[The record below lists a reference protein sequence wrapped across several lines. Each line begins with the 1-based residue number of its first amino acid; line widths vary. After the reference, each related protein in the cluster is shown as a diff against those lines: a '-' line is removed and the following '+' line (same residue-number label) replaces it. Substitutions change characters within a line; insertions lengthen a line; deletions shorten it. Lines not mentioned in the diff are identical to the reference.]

1 MKKIA
6 LLLVLFLTVA
16 LIVLS
21 FGELQS
27 IIETLK
33 KVHFIYFILALFL
46 QGLWFLVSGVTFY
59 HLYRLLGL
67 NEKLSKLTLM
77 AAAANFINVI
87 APSAGMGG
95 MVVFINDANRSGHSP
110 GKVTVANALYLL
122 FDYAAFL
129 VVLMLGLIVL
139 FRRNDLDPSEII
151 ASIIMLGIALSLAF
165 FLYLGARSANRLG
178 NVLAWFARQINRV
191 ARPFIHREYLHERRA
206 HEFAHEMADGLSSL
220 PKQTRRLVV
229 PILYSFVNKALMI
242 CVLLV
247 AFLSFEVE
255 FSAGTL
261 IGGFAI
267 AYLFLVVSPTPS
279 GIGVVEGI
287 MPLALSSLR
296 VPWSQ
301 AVVVTL
307 TYRAFTFWVP
317 VGVGALAFRLLH
329 MDKPDSSFQ

>member
-151 ASIIMLGIALSLAF
+151 ASIIMLGIALGLAF

>member
-59 HLYRLLGL
+59 HLYHLLGL

-151 ASIIMLGIALSLAF
+151 ASIIMLGIALGLAF